1 MNGDLTELFEAIKH
15 WSKEIHEQRHREN
28 LDKFD
33 KLFSKLDTLIALK
46 GDVRWLTWS
55 VRILWIVLIV
65 GALIRGTLLMNGV
78 IK

>member
-28 LDKFD
+28 LTKFD